1 MQILS
6 KSFGI
11 YDTNCYILINE
22 SGEVI
27 VDPGDGAFE
36 WVSKVCK
43 NPLAILNTHGHFDH
57 IYDDNAIRDKFKIPI
72 YIPKDDAFLCEQDPF
87 TYLQTTFK
95 PDFLVEDNQIIEI
108 RSFKFTFHHFA
119 GHTPGCS
126 MIEIGDVMFSG
137 DFIFKNSIGRYD
149 FPFSNAVEMR
159 KSLERV
165 LNFKDFKLYPGHGDQ
180 TSLES
185 ERRNLKRWMQAI

>member
-11 YDTNCYILINE
+11 YDTNCYILIKE

-27 VDPGDGAFE
+27 VDPGDGALE

-87 TYLQTTFK
+87 AYLQTTFK
-95 PDFLVEDNQIIEI
+95 PDFLVEDSQSIEI
-108 RSFKFTFHHFA
+108 GDFKFTFHHFA

-126 MIEIGDVMFSG
+126 MIEIEGVMFSG

-185 ERRNLKRWMQAI
+185 EKRNLKRWMQAI